1 MFNPRATRVRI
12 ERFYIHTHVHINVDI
27 RDTND
32 GDKVRRSITYTHTAA
47 FTSPLQTRPLSQ
59 PVVRSARRLVD
70 GVITKRGHTAQSGLY
85 SQMIYNDSMSQ
96 TAHLTE

>member
-27 RDTND
+27 RDTN

-47 FTSPLQTRPLSQ
+47 LESTANTSLI
-59 PVVRSARRLVD
+59 SASSAISTVISRRC
-70 GVITKRGHTAQSGLY
+70 
-85 SQMIYNDSMSQ
+85 NN
-96 TAHLTE
+96 